1 MKQVRHALFGAL
13 LLGLSGFFS
22 GCQGEGPQEN
32 SNTNW
37 LRECDSTDDCGSL
50 VCLCGT
56 CTQSCDTEDDCAED
70 GRSSCIAATE
80 AGASIVCDGAPPT
93 AGICLPRCEDQAC
106 PDGTSCIAGV
116 CRGTPESAI
125 AVSVDSATRYQE
137 LFGFGASLAYNEAAI
152 AAHPEKEALFDA
164 MFAESGI
171 DIIRMGNHQPD
182 GGAAALADT
191 QEIIDAARERL
202 GSEPLLFMTAGSPPA
217 TLKENGVR
225 YCSNLDPDCTLVR
238 GDTGQFDYAAYAE
251 YWRASLEA
259 YASVGIEPDFVSIQ
273 NNANWIPAGDLGAEA
288 CKFLPTEGTELMEA
302 ADGTQVEVSFP
313 GYVEATAAVEA
324 AISTLPSE
332 YSLTGPELLSAA
344 LMGPYADATADLA
357 SISVNFYDVDPEAVD
372 VASLEELGTFAKNAG
387 KPILQSEVHVEAPES
402 MVLIHHALATLGA
415 SAYMQQGF
423 AGPSSDVTH
432 PVLIGLDSG
441 SFAKHDTYFVLSH
454 FARFTDAGFTRV
466 AVDVDSE
473 DVLATAWL
481 SPEADDLTLIVI
493 NPTNRAEDVT
503 VGNLD
508 TAQGFRVLRTSLET
522 SERFVDIGPLP
533 STGFVRLPPVS
544 IVTITSRE

>member
-1 MKQVRHALFGAL
+1 MMQVRHALICAL
-13 LLGLSGFFS
+13 LLGLPGLVS
-22 GCQGEGPQEN
+22 GCQDEGPQEN

-37 LRECDSTDDCGSL
+37 LRECDSTDDCGNL

-70 GRSSCIAATE
+70 SRSSCIAATE

-93 AGICLPRCEDQAC
+93 AGICLPRCEDQEC
-106 PDGTSCIAGV
+106 PDGTSCIGGV
-116 CRGTPESAI
+116 CRGTPESAV
-125 AVSVDSATRYQE
+125 AVSIDRGTRYQE
-137 LFGFGASLAYNEAAI
+137 LFGFGASLAYNEGVI
-152 AAHPEKEALFDA
+152 VEHPEKEALFDA

-182 GGAAALADT
+182 GGAAALAVT
-191 QEIIDAARERL
+191 QEIIDAARARL
-202 GSEPLLFMTAGSPPA
+202 DSEPLLFITAGSPPA

-225 YCSNLDPDCTLVR
+225 YCQNLDPDCTLVR
-238 GDTGQFDYAAYAE
+238 GDTGQFEYAAYAE

-273 NNANWIPAGDLGAEA
+273 NNANWIPEGDLGAEA
-288 CKFLPTEGTELMEA
+288 CKFLPTEGTELIEA

-313 GYVEATAAVEA
+313 GYAEAITAVEA
-324 AISTLPSE
+324 ALSTLPSE
-332 YSLTGPELLSAA
+332 YSLTGPELVSADFI
-344 LMGPYADATADLA
+344 GSYAEATADLE

-372 VASLEELGTFAKNAG
+372 IASLEELGSFAENAG

-454 FARFTDAGFTRV
+454 FARFTDPGFRRV

-473 DVLATAWL
+473 NVLVTAWL
-481 SPEADDLTLIVI
+481 APESDDLTLILI
-493 NPTNRAEDVT
+493 NPTHEAEDVL
-503 VGNLD
+503 VGALD
-508 TAQGFRVLRTSLET
+508 SAQGFRVTRTSLET
-522 SERFVDIGPLP
+522 SERFVDLGPLP

-544 IVTITSRE
+544 IVTVTSQE